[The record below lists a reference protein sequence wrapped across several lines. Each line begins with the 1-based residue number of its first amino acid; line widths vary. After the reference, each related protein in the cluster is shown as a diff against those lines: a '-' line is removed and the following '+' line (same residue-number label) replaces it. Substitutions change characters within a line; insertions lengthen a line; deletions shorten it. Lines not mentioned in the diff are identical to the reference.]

1 MEDTSST
8 KGPHS
13 VLSFPVVS
21 DSCFHNLAED
31 RSGINLKELVHDP
44 SLLGGS
50 ISAYKIVPDEI
61 DEIKETLVDWCDE
74 KELNLILTT
83 GGTGFAPRDVTPEAT
98 KEVIEREA
106 PGMSLAMLMG
116 SLNVT
121 PLGMLSRPV
130 CGIRGKTLII
140 NLPGSKKGSQ
150 TWGLKAGCPLLLRVC
165 PTKVSFVMFSE
176 PLLCTASGRG
186 VRWGAEILVRFL
198 TLRMDP
204 PVLTLFLCQLFSSL
218 LQECFQ
224 FILPALP
231 HAIDLLREAVVK
243 VKEVANELEDLP
255 SPPPPLSPPPGSSPH
270 RQTEDKGVQCEEE
283 EEEKKDSGVAS
294 AEDSSSSH
302 LTAASIAA
310 KIPDSIISRGVQ
322 VLPRDTASLST
333 TPSESPRAQ
342 ATSRLSTAS
351 CPTPKRLTVVLSQLR
366 PSPVFEIPEA
376 VGSPPGLWG
385 GTVCLSLALLAAV
398 LITFSSPPP
407 PSFLSCGTQARLPSS
422 SSTLSIAEASRREIR
437 AHLDEVI
444 TLKSRYSTLDQLQC
458 RLEGLKDDRRSHRT
472 FSSRPVR
479 SAAPAG
485 LCGDQISSLALVPD
499 EWADPELRALPERLH
514 VRQVQSRCS
523 SKENILRASSPTC
536 CHSAV
541 DITKVARRHRMSPF
555 PLTSMDKAF
564 ITVLEMTPVLGT
576 EIINYR
582 DGMGRVLAQ
591 DVYAK
596 DNLPPFPASVKD
608 GYAVRAA
615 DGPGDRF
622 IIGESQAGEQPTH
635 TVMPGQV
642 MRVTTGAPI
651 PCGADAVVQVED
663 TELLR
668 ESEDG
673 TEELEVRILVQA
685 RPGQDIRPIGHDIKR
700 GECVLAKGTHMG
712 PSEIGL
718 LATVGVTEVEVH
730 KFPVVAVM
738 STGNELL
745 NPEDDLHPGKI
756 RDSNRS
762 TLLATIQEHGYP
774 TINLGIVGDKNTSAA
789 LLMPVGSG
797 SEMFA
802 VSAGQPDSPDDLL
815 NALNEG
821 ISRADVIITSGG
833 VSMGEKDYLKQ
844 VLDIDLHAQI
854 HFGRVFMKPGL
865 PTTFATLDMDGT
877 RKLIFALPGRDGE
890 RVSWY
895 ILKAQLDRQGCHRY
909 VTKVDKMLFF
919 FCIIPGNPVSAVVT
933 CNLFVIPA
941 LRKMQG
947 ILDPRPTIIKARL
960 SCDVKLD
967 PRPEYHRC
975 ILTWHHQEPLPW
987 AQSTGNQVNSRLM
1000 SMRSANGLLML
1011 PPKTEQYVELHK

>member
-1 MEDTSST
+1 RMHPSN
-8 KGPHS
+8 
-13 VLSFPVVS
+13 
-21 DSCFHNLAED
+21 DSCFKNLAED
-31 RSGINLKELVHDP
+31 RSGVNLKDLVHDP
-44 SLLGGS
+44 SLLGGV
-50 ISAYKIVPDEI
+50 IAAYKIVPDEI
-61 DEIKETLVDWCDE
+61 DEIKETLLEWCDE
-74 KELNLILTT
+74 QELNLILTT

-98 KEVIEREA
+98 REVIEREA
-106 PGMSLAMLMG
+106 PGMALAMLMG

-150 TWGLKAGCPLLLRVC
+150 
-165 PTKVSFVMFSE
+165 
-176 PLLCTASGRG
+176 
-186 VRWGAEILVRFL
+186 
-198 TLRMDP
+198 
-204 PVLTLFLCQLFSSL
+204 
-218 LQECFQ
+218 ECFQ

-231 HAIDLLREAVVK
+231 HAIDLLREATVRVK
-243 VKEVANELEDLP
+243 STHAALEQLP
-255 SPPPPLSPPPGSSPH
+255 SPSPLMSTITAALHQSGLYGRGARRKPLLSARH
-270 RQTEDKGVQCEEE
+270 MKACIEFAK
-283 EEEKKDSGVAS
+283 KHMKDSQTMRNKILWSDETKIELFGINS
-294 AEDSSSSH
+294 
-302 LTAASIAA
+302 
-310 KIPDSIISRGVQ
+310 KWYIPDSIISRGVQ
-322 VLPRDTASLST
+322 VLPRDSASLSS
-333 TPSESPRAQ
+333 TPSESPRATQ

-351 CPTPKRLTVVLSQLR
+351 CPTPKVHTNFHTCTHTEKKHLC
-366 PSPVFEIPEA
+366 VF
-376 VGSPPGLWG
+376 L
-385 GTVCLSLALLAAV
+385 
-398 LITFSSPPP
+398 
-407 PSFLSCGTQARLPSS
+407 
-422 SSTLSIAEASRREIR
+422 
-437 AHLDEVI
+437 
-444 TLKSRYSTLDQLQC
+444 
-458 RLEGLKDDRRSHRT
+458 
-472 FSSRPVR
+472 
-479 SAAPAG
+479 
-485 LCGDQISSLALVPD
+485 
-499 EWADPELRALPERLH
+499 
-514 VRQVQSRCS
+514 QVQSRCGS
-523 SKENILRASSPTC
+523 NENILRAS
-536 CHSAV
+536 HSAV
-541 DITKVARRHRMSPF
+541 DISKVARRHRMSPF

-564 ITVLEMTPVLGT
+564 ITVLEMTPILGI
-576 EIINYR
+576 EVINYR
-582 DGMGRVLAQ
+582 DGLGRVLAQ
-591 DVYAK
+591 DIYAK

-622 IIGESQAGEQPTH
+622 IMGESQAGQQPTH

-673 TEELEVRILVQA
+673 TEELEVRIMVQA
-685 RPGQDIRPIGHDIKR
+685 RPGQDIRPIGHDIRR

-718 LATVGVTEVEVH
+718 LATVGVTEVNVH

-774 TINLGIVGDKNTSAA
+774 TINLGIVGDN
-789 LLMPVGSG
+789 
-797 SEMFA
+797 
-802 VSAGQPDSPDDLL
+802 PDDLL
-815 NALNEG
+815 SALHEG

-865 PTTFATLDMDGT
+865 PTTFATVDIDGS
-877 RKLIFALPGRDGE
+877 RKLIFAL
-890 RVSWY
+890 
-895 ILKAQLDRQGCHRY
+895 
-909 VTKVDKMLFF
+909 
-919 FCIIPGNPVSAVVT
+919 PGNPVSAVVT

-987 AQSTGNQVNSRLM
+987 AQSTGNQVSSRLM

-1011 PPKTEQYVELHK
+1011 PPKTEQYVELHKGEVVDVMVIGRL